1 MIEKALML
9 CLKDRYVYDPF
20 KRVNQAGFIWNC
32 VGKMAVWNTGV
43 WKPPENTI
51 GQWFSLR

>member
-9 CLKDRYVYDPF
+9 CLKDRYVYEPF
-20 KRVNQAGFIWNC
+20 KCVNQAGFIWNC